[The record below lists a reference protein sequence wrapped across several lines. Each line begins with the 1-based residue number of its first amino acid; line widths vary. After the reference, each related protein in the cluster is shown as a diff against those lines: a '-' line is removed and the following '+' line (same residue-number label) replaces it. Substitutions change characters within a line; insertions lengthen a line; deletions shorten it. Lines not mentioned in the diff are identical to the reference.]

1 MLVVVIV
8 VEAVGITVGVV
19 DSGAI
24 VTVDVDFVV
33 AVVDVVSKGV
43 VGLAIVCVLVAV
55 VRVDFGFV
63 VIAPAAVGVR
73 IVVVVVGA
81 SVTSVYKTQFF
92 WLILPH
98 PLIYFP
104 TWGQEVYLF

>member
-1 MLVVVIV
+1 MTNSKLKNLVIYNFDSILPLLVVVIV

-81 SVTSVYKTQFF
+81 V
-92 WLILPH
+92 H
-98 PLIYFP
+98 AGGPLR
-104 TWGQEVYLF
+104 W